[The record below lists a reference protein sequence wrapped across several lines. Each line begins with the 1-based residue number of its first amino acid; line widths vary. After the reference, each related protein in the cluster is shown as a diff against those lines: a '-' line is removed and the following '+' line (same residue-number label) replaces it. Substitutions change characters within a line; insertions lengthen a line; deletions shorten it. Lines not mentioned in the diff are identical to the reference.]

1 MKKYRLE
8 VSGMTCASCEII
20 LERKIKQIVGVVRV
34 KAMRDGGRIIVESKQ
49 DITDDQFHSVI
60 NDGTYQLVNVDGRKF
75 HVSAKN
81 DERTLS
87 DWIVGVTLLIVGY
100 AIYLFIRERT
110 AIEQFMNIQEG
121 MGLGVIFG
129 LGVIASL
136 STCIAVTGG
145 LVLGVSAAHARR
157 NGTTKGIA
165 KFVPHIYFN
174 MGRVASYTLLG
185 GVIGGL
191 GSLFTISP
199 FGQGIITLIAGGMLI
214 LLGGYIT
221 GIFRMTLSVSLL
233 PKKITHAIHD
243 MTERGTGI
251 TAAMLGA
258 LTFFLPCGFTQ
269 ALQLFVVS
277 RGDALQ
283 GGLIM
288 GVFALGT
295 TPVLFGLG
303 SVTNV
308 VKGEVKKHLL
318 TMAGLITIL
327 FGIGALMN
335 AGPLLGIAMPS
346 LSSPQAYE
354 NTENVAQLRNGKQYI
369 EMTIDYIDYSPHQ
382 FVVQKGVPVEWKI
395 NSTNAAGCMTSLVSS
410 GLGINQYL
418 GRGVTTV
425 RFTPTRVGNFP
436 FSCSM
441 GMGTYGAK
449 IQVIE

>member
-1 MKKYRLE
+1 MKQYKLE
-8 VSGMTCASCEII
+8 VSGMTCGSCEVI
-20 LERKIKQIVGVVRV
+20 LERKIKQIRGVGRVHAVR
-34 KAMRDGGRIIVESKQ
+34 GRGEITVTSHQ
-49 DITDDQFHSVI
+49 DITDDQFRDAIS
-60 NDGTYQLVNVDGRKF
+60 DGTYSLVSVNGKRF
-75 HVSAKN
+75 HVTTKS
-81 DERTLS
+81 DGRTLS
-87 DWIVGVTLLIVGY
+87 DWIIGITLLIAGY
-100 AIYLFIRERT
+100 ALYLFLREKT

-121 MGLGVIFG
+121 MGLGVVFG
-129 LGVIASL
+129 LGVVASV

-157 NGTTKGIA
+157 NGTTQGIA

-185 GVIGGL
+185 AVIGGL

-221 GIFRMTLSVSLL
+221 GIFRMTPSVKIL

-251 TAAMLGA
+251 TAAILGA
-258 LTFFLPCGFTQ
+258 ITFFLPCGFTQ

-318 TMAGLITIL
+318 TMAGLVTIL

-335 AGPLLGIAMPS
+335 ARPLLGIQMPS
-346 LSSPQAYE
+346 LRSSEVYE
-354 NTENVAQLRNGKQYI
+354 NGQNVAEVRNGKQYI
-369 EMTIDYIDYSPHQ
+369 EMTIDYIEYRPHQ

-395 NSTNAAGCMTSLVSS
+395 DATNAAGCMTSLVSS
-410 GLGINQYL
+410 GLGVNQYL